1 MANPILK
8 FVDSICAQ
16 TAVYWGNP
24 IADGFG
30 GKAYTDIREIK
41 VRWDG
46 KQELIKDKEG
56 KEVMSHAEIT
66 VTEDLSLDGLL
77 RLGSFDDIADSTGKV
92 PQPEEVDD
100 VFTIL
105 QVEKTPLFR
114 SSTEFV
120 RRVWV

>member
-8 FVDSICAQ
+8 FVDSVCVQ

-56 KEVMSHAEIT
+56 KEVMSRAEIT

-77 RLGSFDDIADSTGKV
+77 RLGTFDDIADSTGTV
-92 PQPEEVDD
+92 PQPEEVDG

-114 SSTEFV
+114 SS
-120 RRVWV
+120 